1 MITEIKE
8 IKKYAIDNNV
18 PIMTDEGIDFLTNFI
33 VDKNINRV
41 LEIGSAIGYSAIM
54 MVLSNPNLT
63 VTTIERDEDRYLE
76 AVKNVKK
83 LGLEKR
89 INLIFND
96 AFDVEITD
104 KNYDLVFID
113 AAKGQ
118 NIKFFEKFTRNLK
131 TGGYVIT
138 DNIYFHGL
146 VDHPETI
153 ESRNL
158 RQLVRKI
165 KEYIEYLENNSDYDT
180 EIIRLGDGISIS
192 CKKV

>member
-8 IKKYAIDNNV
+8 IKKYALDNNV

-33 VDKNINRV
+33 VDKNISKV
-41 LEIGSAIGYSAIM
+41 LEVGTAIGYSAIM
-54 MVLSNPNLT
+54 MALTNPNL
-63 VTTIERDEDRYLE
+63 VITTIERDEDRYLE

-89 INLIFND
+89 VNLIFND
-96 AFDVEITD
+96 AMDVEIID

-118 NIKFFEKFTRNLK
+118 NIKFFEKFTKNLK

-146 VDHPETI
+146 VDHPEKI

-165 KEYIEYLENNSDYDT
+165 KEYIEFLENNEDYDT

-192 CKKV
+192 CKKI

>member
-8 IKKYAIDNNV
+8 IKKYALDNNV

-33 VDKNINRV
+33 VDKNINKV

-54 MVLSNPNLT
+54 MALSNPNLFI
-63 VTTIERDEDRYLE
+63 TTIERDEDRYLE

-96 AFDVEITD
+96 AFDVEVTD
-104 KNYDLVFID
+104 KNYDLIFID

-118 NIKFFEKFTRNLK
+118 NIKFFERFTKHLK

-165 KEYIEYLENNSDYDT
+165 KEYIEFLENNENYDT

-192 CKKV
+192 CKKI